1 MNERPKEWLEHAL
14 AELNERLSP
23 HGGSASVTGYDEDG
37 GPIVEVSHPT
47 LEDESWHA
55 REAVYS
61 DWGRQYG
68 MM

>member
-1 MNERPKEWLEHAL
+1 MTEESHGWIHNAL
-14 AELNERLSP
+14 AELNEKLSP
-23 HGGSASVTGYDEDG
+23 HGGSASITGYDEDG
-37 GPIVEVSHPT
+37 APIVAVEHPT

-61 DWGRQYG
+61 DWARQYG